1 VSANPSRPKP
11 GRNDPC
17 HCGSGRKYKH
27 CHADADAKAGAPQK
41 DPAASA
47 ALARAAQARA
57 AGRTGEALAV
67 LERAIA
73 AAPHHGG
80 LNLELGRLLLAAG
93 RPQQA
98 LPLLEHAVTQQPA
111 LADARLQQ
119 GQALEQLGWHA
130 QATEAYHQAVALAP
144 RQAEGH
150 ARLGIVLLVQDRR
163 AEAAA
168 AFRRAAALAPQT
180 SIGRLAAA
188 YAFLADG
195 AADEAVTA
203 LQRVLAVEPQNAP
216 AQVEL
221 GKLLAERGDAAGA
234 EAAFTRA
241 LALNPRAAGHYLD
254 RVRIRRIGEAD
265 RPLLVQMDE
274 AARRT
279 DLPQLH
285 RAMLEVARGKARDDL
300 GEPGVAMDHYRA
312 SGELKA
318 QMRPLDRPFVS
329 ARADWQI
336 RHFTPDLWKRSEPH
350 RSASA
355 QPLLVLGMPRSGT
368 TLVESIL
375 ACHPDVAA
383 GEELPFWNQ
392 RGREWLALDALPEGD
407 ALARVAHDY
416 LSVLA
421 AIGTAPRVTD
431 KKPDNFVWAGLV
443 HWVFPGA
450 RIVHCR
456 RHPLDTCTSI
466 LGNFFSPRPDFSTR
480 AEDLV
485 FYWRQ
490 YERLMAHWRA
500 VLPPERFLEIDY
512 ELLAAEP
519 EPQIRRLLEF
529 CGLAWDPACL
539 APERSM
545 RRVSTASLWQVRQP
559 ISRASVGR
567 WRRYAT
573 CLGPLR
579 ELLRPGEGD

>member
-1 VSANPSRPKP
+1 VSLSAPGRL

-17 HCGSGRKYKH
+17 HCGSGRKYKL
-27 CHADADAKAGAPQK
+27 CHADADSKAAAPQR
-41 DPAASA
+41 DPAAAA

-57 AGRTGEALAV
+57 GGRMREALAA
-67 LERAIA
+67 LEQAIA
-73 AAPHHGG
+73 ASPHHGG
-80 LNLELGRLLLAAG
+80 LNLELGRLLLAGG

-98 LPLLEHAVTQQPA
+98 LPLLEHAVALQPA

-130 QATEAYHQAVALAP
+130 QATEAYRQAVALAP

-150 ARLGIVLLVQDRR
+150 ARLGIVMLVQDQRD
-163 AEAAA
+163 EAAA
-168 AFRRAAALAPQT
+168 AFRRAAALAPNT

-195 AADEAVTA
+195 AADEAVAA
-203 LQRVLAVEPQNAP
+203 LRRVLAAEPQNAP
-216 AQVEL
+216 AHVEL
-221 GKLLAERGDAAGA
+221 GKLLAESGDGAGA

-241 LALNPRAAGHYLD
+241 LALNPRAAGHYHD
-254 RVRIRRIGEAD
+254 RVRIRRMGEAD
-265 RPLLVQMDE
+265 RPLLQQMDE

-279 DLPQLH
+279 DVPQLH
-285 RAMLEVARGKARDDL
+285 RVMLEIARGKVHDDL
-300 GEPGVAMDHYRA
+300 GEPEAAMAHYRA

-318 QMRPLDRPFVS
+318 QMRPLDRSLVA
-329 ARADWQI
+329 ARTDWQL
-336 RHFTPDLWKRSEPH
+336 RRFTPELWAGNETQRST
-350 RSASA
+350 SA

-375 ACHPDVAA
+375 ACHADVTA
-383 GEELPFWNQ
+383 GQELPFWNQ
-392 RGREWLALDALPEGD
+392 RGREWMAQDKLPQGD
-407 ALARVAHDY
+407 DLARLAADY
-416 LSVLA
+416 LGVLA
-421 AIGTAPRVTD
+421 GIGRTPCVTD

-443 HWVFPGA
+443 HWVFPNA

-466 LGNFFSPRPDFSTR
+466 LATFFGPRPDFSTR
-480 AEDLV
+480 ADDLV
-485 FYWRQ
+485 FYWHE

-500 VLPPERFLEIDY
+500 VLPPDRFLAIDY
-512 ELLAAEP
+512 EALASEP
-519 EPQIRRLLEF
+519 EPEVRRLLDF

-539 APERSM
+539 APERST

-567 WRRYAT
+567 WRRYEPW
-573 CLGPLR
+573 LGPLR
-579 ELLRPGEGD
+579 ALALPGDLD